1 MVPRRA
7 QAPVSIRS
15 DKAAA
20 RLALLTQNGR
30 SQAKI
35 IEDALELMPLPKVS
49 VEEEARRADLRKLF
63 RQLNQRVPPIPS
75 MAEFDAA
82 EYDENGNP
90 R

>member
-49 VEEEARRADLRKLF
+49 VEEEARRARMLDAIIKLTK
-63 RQLNQRVPPIPS
+63 RIPPIPS
-75 MAEFDAA
+75 MAEFDAM
-82 EYDENGNP
+82 EYDENGNC